1 MNNISKKNSRTLL
14 AISYLRSEPLL
25 VIVMILLLVMV
36 FSASC
41 GPAGKESGEG
51 SKEEPRTSSEEQPP
65 ESNNYQGLR
74 FETTRLEFSRVEG
87 SFPRLVCLGD
97 SVTFGWNI
105 AYEKSFPYLL
115 EKKLSEQYP
124 GVLVINSGTGGQTV
138 VDGLDR
144 LDSDV
149 FYFSPQAVIIN
160 FGLNDAFIITEEE
173 NNSES
178 DEPLID
184 EYKDTDLKNNIDLD
198 TFAST
203 YRQLIEGVL
212 EKGLEILIM
221 GTNPVMTEL
230 VWENKDIARKQ
241 EESYRLYNQ
250 AVRDIAEDHGLIFVD
265 IREGFMAQGELDKL
279 IQPDGVHPNETGL
292 ALISEILSITLGSV
306 DLAGK

>member
-1 MNNISKKNSRTLL
+1 M
-14 AISYLRSEPLL
+14 
-25 VIVMILLLVMV
+25 
-36 FSASC
+36 
-41 GPAGKESGEG
+41 
-51 SKEEPRTSSEEQPP
+51 
-65 ESNNYQGLR
+65 
-74 FETTRLEFSRVEG
+74 
-87 SFPRLVCLGD
+87 
-97 SVTFGWNI
+97 
-105 AYEKSFPYLL
+105 
-115 EKKLSEQYP
+115 
-124 GVLVINSGTGGQTV
+124 INSGTGGQTV

-149 FYFSPQAVIIN
+149 FYFNPQAVIIN

-250 AVRDIAEDHGLIFVD
+250 AARDIAEDHGLIFVD